1 MGGKVTMK
9 LDNMNLKVSLPAAF
23 FLFIGTISS
32 IIMIS
37 SFVSSSK
44 SVNQLAQEI
53 LVNIG
58 ESTLDKS
65 ITYLETAAKLA
76 RVNTSLL
83 NPDENGDIDLDSF
96 NQITRE
102 EIQTYPQFALVY
114 FGNKHGNHWLNKPS
128 PAGNINTRVIK
139 RLDDSEEGKRVLQ
152 EASKMAAKTDDEKKV
167 VADMIAPYI
176 KTTWRYRDQV
186 GDVLRKEIDPLK
198 IYDPRERPWYKG
210 AVENG
215 GQFWTDVYTWASDG
229 GKSYQVGI
237 TVAELIKDKT
247 GLVGVTA
254 IDIILNDISEF
265 LSGLKIGKTGQAF
278 LMDSQGRVI
287 GLKDF
292 NQVVKTNADGSVS
305 IKNISEIEDKTI
317 IRSYKVLRAQ
327 LKLGANA
334 PLAFNGAKQFTFEA
348 GNQDYL
354 AYYRPFGS
362 DHKLDW
368 VIGIVVP
375 ANDFLGEIND
385 NMLKMAFFSIFCVV
399 IVIIISVRLS
409 KKITDP
415 LNQLAEEANQIRV
428 LDLEGASMEKTIFDE
443 LNQVADSFS
452 KMKIG
457 LRSFRKYVPTD
468 LVVGMIQSGQ
478 EANLGGKKEN
488 VTIFFSDIAGFTSMS
503 EKLTP
508 EQLVKV
514 LGDYLG
520 AMSDIIMKREGT
532 LDKYIGD
539 AIMAFWNAPKPVDN
553 HAVSACYAAI
563 ENQQKLAEMRIRWMN
578 EDLPPIGCRIGLH
591 TGVVVVGNFG
601 SEKRLNYTIIGDPV
615 NLAAR
620 LESACK
626 QYNIDIMISE
636 ETYLAA
642 KDFVEV
648 RLLDN
653 IAVKGKKEGVFVY
666 ELLGRKGKLIQ
677 EMKDFSE
684 CYEQALTA
692 YNAREW
698 DNAIALFEKAEYL
711 KRKDDPAS
719 QKLAEKCKAFKANP
733 PEAKA
738 NLWATDVLTSK

>member
-1 MGGKVTMK
+1 MIK
-9 LDNMNLKVSLPAAF
+9 LDNVNLKVSLPLAF

-32 IIMIS
+32 IILIS
-37 SFVSSSK
+37 SFVTSSK

-65 ITYLETAAKLA
+65 INYLETAAKLA

-128 PAGNINTRVIK
+128 PAGNINTRVIR
-139 RLDDSEEGKRVLQ
+139 RLDDTPKSREVLR
-152 EASKMAAKTDDEKKV
+152 EAAKMSKATEEERAN
-167 VADMIAPYI
+167 VANMIAPYI
-176 KTTWRYRDQV
+176 KTTWRYRDQD
-186 GDVLRKEIDPLK
+186 GDILRIEDDPLK

-229 GKSYQVGI
+229 GRSYQVGI
-237 TVAELIKDKT
+237 TVAELIKDKR

-254 IDIILNDISEF
+254 IDIILNDISKF
-265 LSGLKIGKTGQAF
+265 LGSLTIGKTGQAF
-278 LMDSQGRVI
+278 IIDSKGRVI
-287 GLKDF
+287 GLNDF
-292 NQVVKTNADGSVS
+292 NQVVKTDESGNVS
-305 IKNISEIEDKTI
+305 IRNITEIADLKV
-317 IRSYKVLRAQ
+317 IRSYNTLRKN
-327 LKLGANA
+327 LKLAGAA
-334 PLAFNGAKQFTFEA
+334 PLKLDGKAQQFTFDAA
-348 GNQDYL
+348 GETYM
-354 AYYRPFGS
+354 AYYRPFAPR
-362 DHKLDW
+362 HKLDW
-368 VIGIVVP
+368 VIGIIVP
-375 ANDFLGEIND
+375 SNDFLSEISE
-385 NMLKMAFFSIFCVV
+385 NMEMMVFFSILCVV
-399 IVIIISVRLS
+399 VVIIISVRLS

-415 LNQLAEEANQIRV
+415 LNQLAVEANNIRV
-428 LDLEGASMEKTIFDE
+428 LNLEGDPLDKTIFDE
-443 LNQVADSFS
+443 LNQVGDSFS
-452 KMKIG
+452 KMKTG

-478 EANLGGKKEN
+478 EANLGGRKEEL
-488 VTIFFSDIAGFTSMS
+488 TIFFSDIAGFTSMS

-514 LGDYLG
+514 LGEYLG

-539 AIMAFWNAPKPVDN
+539 AIMAFWNAPNPVAN
-553 HAVSACYAAI
+553 HAVNACYAAI
-563 ENQQKLAEMRIRWMN
+563 ENQQKLAELRIRWMN
-578 EDLPPIGCRIGLH
+578 EDLPAIGCRIGLH
-591 TGVVVVGNFG
+591 TGTVVVGNFG
-601 SEKRLNYTIIGDPV
+601 SVKRLNYTIIGDPV

-626 QYNIDIMISE
+626 QYNIDIMISD
-636 ETYLAA
+636 ETYQQA
-642 KDFVEV
+642 KDHIEA

-666 ELLGRKGKLIQ
+666 ELMGRKGKLVQ
-677 EMKDFSE
+677 EKREFND
-684 CYEQALTA
+684 CYQEALAA
-692 YNAREW
+692 YNARDW
-698 DNAIALFEKAEYL
+698 DKAITLFEKAEYL
-711 KRKDDPAS
+711 KRSDDPAS
-719 QKLAEKCKAFKANP
+719 RKLAEKCKMFKENP
-733 PEAKA
+733 PDAKA
-738 NLWATDVLTSK
+738 DLWATDVLTSK